1 MFKKILLN
9 IVLIGINI
17 IKSTSLEQRPTSETD
32 VNCYFELLCRIENFG
47 LKVFEKYISIV
58 GNNVRN
64 DCGIFIFDRDTEILE
79 LTRFF
84 LVMFPKDKKYM
95 FQSNIFL
102 KNLGKEEIP
111 LGEIA
116 KEAKWVYTATVNE
129 FKSSTYTLS
138 SSKIQDT
145 FEYVEK
151 VEILRHLIEK
161 NTKLQNFDIVD
172 NFCFNRTF
180 SPSLYPCKG
189 KEDNITIILLGLA
202 FLLPHELDVFEF
214 IFEELYRTYNLYGKN
229 IYFAFFPNI
238 KSRHMNEFGRY
249 LTSSDICR
257 YYIFNFYV
265 KNINIPNNY
274 KTSTGIKILNSK
286 KCSLYLT
293 GETFT
298 SENGKELTKKF
309 ENLDFDKDLLKHIDV
324 AKIKISKTSL
334 TTTSLNNYHFKFKAK
349 LFNNKSINIVS
360 TTQKLESGLYYVFLL
375 NLCDIDDQKN
385 NISIILHTNLLGTNM
400 KIDKCESSEQITST
414 GDLLKAIKRKFENVL
429 IWATINT

>member
-189 KEDNITIILLGLA
+189 KEDSITIILLGLA
-202 FLLPHELDVFEF
+202 FLLP
-214 IFEELYRTYNLYGKN
+214 
-229 IYFAFFPNI
+229 
-238 KSRHMNEFGRY
+238 
-249 LTSSDICR
+249 
-257 YYIFNFYV
+257 
-265 KNINIPNNY
+265 
-274 KTSTGIKILNSK
+274 
-286 KCSLYLT
+286 
-293 GETFT
+293 
-298 SENGKELTKKF
+298 
-309 ENLDFDKDLLKHIDV
+309 
-324 AKIKISKTSL
+324 
-334 TTTSLNNYHFKFKAK
+334 
-349 LFNNKSINIVS
+349 
-360 TTQKLESGLYYVFLL
+360 
-375 NLCDIDDQKN
+375 
-385 NISIILHTNLLGTNM
+385 
-400 KIDKCESSEQITST
+400 
-414 GDLLKAIKRKFENVL
+414 
-429 IWATINT
+429 